1 MNRLTY
7 KLKDAIVFDETGIS
21 YYNIH
26 NMQEVHKSIEITNK
40 LGELEDIE
48 ETLNPKLNLSNF
60 LNHVFIEKISTMYL
74 KDVGDRTYWI
84 KYGMIFVKV
93 KGQEYVLRFE
103 DYGVYW
109 ALTEEEFNE
118 FSNSNKK

>member
-1 MNRLTY
+1 MHRITH
-7 KLKDAIVFDETGIS
+7 KLKEPVSFDENCINYYGIK
-21 YYNIH
+21 NHDEIH
-26 NMQEVHKSIEITNK
+26 VASDISNK

-60 LNHVFIEKISTMYL
+60 LNHVFVVKCSTMYL

-109 ALTEEEFNE
+109 ALTEEDFNE